1 MITEEDL
8 EGLTEEQI
16 KEVESMLLHD
26 DEYRTP
32 FHKEWNEACVKENIR
47 VMKNKEVYTADFL
60 RAQTKRMDA
69 LVKEMEEQERRKRLE
84 KKRNKTYKV

>member
-16 KEVESMLLHD
+16 KEVGSMLLHD

-32 FHKEWNEACVKENIR
+32 FHKEWNEARVRENIR
-47 VMKNKEVYTADFL
+47 IMKGPPITAEYM
-60 RAQTKRMDA
+60 RAQTRRMDA
-69 LVKEMEEQERRKRLE
+69 LVKEMEELERKKRL
-84 KKRNKTYKV
+84 KKKQSQ

>member
-16 KEVESMLLHD
+16 KEVGSMLLHD

-32 FHKEWNEACVKENIR
+32 FHKEWNEARVKENIR

-60 RAQTKRMDA
+60 RSTNQTYGCSSKRDGGTGEE
-69 LVKEMEEQERRKRLE
+69 KE
-84 KKRNKTYKV
+84 T

>member
-16 KEVESMLLHD
+16 KEIRLMLAND
-26 DEYRTP
+26 DEYLTP
-32 FHKEWNEACVKENIR
+32 FHKEWNEARVKENIR

-69 LVKEMEEQERRKRLE
+69 LVKEMEELEMKKRLE
-84 KKRNKTYKV
+84 KKMR